1 MLIYANRHHYM
12 FDQYELLRSY
22 FRNIFIIM
30 VISIA
35 DTINTYIGFSII
47 FHKEK
52 FLGSKSIGSNLLGSY
67 YLGSQSIGSHSL
79 GSYYRGSQL

>member
-1 MLIYANRHHYM
+1 MLIFNNYHDYIHEKLQLRNTRHKKL
-12 FDQYELLRSY
+12 D
-22 FRNIFIIM
+22 
-30 VISIA
+30 ISIA
-35 DTINTYIGFSII
+35 DTINTYIGFLII

-52 FLGSKSIGSNLLGSY
+52 SIGSKSIGTNLLGSY